1 MLELVMDMEAD
12 KVADEDMEVDME
24 VDWHGEEFID
34 VTLAIGGQ
42 ISINAS
48 GQIFNWCKWCHLV
61 VVYIVV
67 DMDVDKVAN
76 MVVKIPNDYY
86 WCDWRLVILKE
97 MVIGV
102 VDVEVDKTLCEIS
115 ET

>member
-1 MLELVMDMEAD
+1 M
-12 KVADEDMEVDME
+12 
-24 VDWHGEEFID
+24 
-34 VTLAIGGQ
+34 
-42 ISINAS
+42 
-48 GQIFNWCKWCHLV
+48 

-67 DMDVDKVAN
+67 DMDVDKVAD

-102 VDVEVDKTLCEIS
+102 VNVDVDKTLCEMNENLLRWYCCFEKVKEVRIIR
-115 ET
+115 EVKIAKEVKIVK

>member
-1 MLELVMDMEAD
+1 M
-12 KVADEDMEVDME
+12 
-24 VDWHGEEFID
+24 
-34 VTLAIGGQ
+34 
-42 ISINAS
+42 
-48 GQIFNWCKWCHLV
+48 

-67 DMDVDKVAN
+67 DMDVDKVAD

>member
-1 MLELVMDMEAD
+1 M
-12 KVADEDMEVDME
+12 
-24 VDWHGEEFID
+24 
-34 VTLAIGGQ
+34 
-42 ISINAS
+42 
-48 GQIFNWCKWCHLV
+48 

-67 DMDVDKVAN
+67 DMDVDKVAD

-102 VDVEVDKTLCEIS
+102 VDVDVDKTLCEMN
-115 ET
+115 EN

>member
-1 MLELVMDMEAD
+1 MA
-12 KVADEDMEVDME
+12 KY
-24 VDWHGEEFID
+24 
-34 VTLAIGGQ
+34 TT
-42 ISINAS
+42 NACGATFCPNFQVIQVVPPG

-61 VVYIVV
+61 ADMVVYIVV
-67 DMDVDKVAN
+67 DMDVDKVAD

-102 VDVEVDKTLCEIS
+102 VNVDVDKTLCEMN
-115 ET
+115 EN

>member
-1 MLELVMDMEAD
+1 MQVVPPGNQILELIQ
-12 KVADEDMEVDME
+12 VAPA
-24 VDWHGEEFID
+24 G
-34 VTLAIGGQ
+34 
-42 ISINAS
+42 

-102 VDVEVDKTLCEIS
+102 VDVDVDKTLCEIN
-115 ET
+115 EN